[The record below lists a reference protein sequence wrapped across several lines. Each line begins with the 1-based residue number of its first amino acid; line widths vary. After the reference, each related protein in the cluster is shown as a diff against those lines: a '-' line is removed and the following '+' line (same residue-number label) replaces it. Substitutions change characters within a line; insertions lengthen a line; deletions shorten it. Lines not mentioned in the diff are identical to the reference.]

1 MAWFIYILRS
11 ELDGDYYKGIT
22 ENVLRRLEEHNAGD
36 SKFTSTKR
44 PWKLVF
50 QKEMPSK
57 RDAIIE
63 EKRIK
68 KLNRR
73 SLVKL
78 ISES

>member
-22 ENVLRRLEEHNAGD
+22 EDVLRRLEEHNAGD